1 MLLTMEKQMQ
11 EDNIVLDN
19 EMNERMRSSKPDQTL
34 VQRSKFRVGETVI
47 AHAVSSESLTYCSTN
62 MVIHLNATDAIS
74 NWREATLTGNTL
86 PCAGRE
92 YMRN

>member
-47 AHAVSSESLTYCSTN
+47 AHAVSSESFTYCSTN
-62 MVIHLNATDAIS
+62 MVIHLNVTDAIS
-74 NWREATLTGNTL
+74 NWREVTPTGNTL